1 MHKINIKSSNKS
13 NAIIAT
19 LLIAIFGCITFLL
32 PIILI
37 YLIPQ
42 SGIGHY
48 FYDHIN
54 YAFLSLPVIM
64 YFSYAGIY
72 YYKIKVDPYVIDIT
86 TYRTISALFK
96 KKDFVD
102 IPHTMLTDYTFF
114 DRPLSFNKTLMLKI
128 ETDNG
133 KKIAKR
139 FNLSL
144 ISEKEIEKIS
154 NVFDR
159 IIVNNN

>member
-1 MHKINIKSSNKS
+1 
-13 NAIIAT
+13 
-19 LLIAIFGCITFLL
+19 
-32 PIILI
+32 
-37 YLIPQ
+37 
-42 SGIGHY
+42 
-48 FYDHIN
+48 
-54 YAFLSLPVIM
+54 M
-64 YFSYAGIY
+64 YFSYTGIY

-86 TYRTISALFK
+86 TYRTISGLFK

-128 ETDNG
+128 ETDSG
-133 KKIAKR
+133 KKITKR

>member
-13 NAIIAT
+13 KATIVT

-42 SGIGHY
+42 SGVGNY

-64 YFSYAGIY
+64 YFSYTGIY
-72 YYKIKVDPYVIDIT
+72 YYKIKVDPYIIDIT
-86 TYRTISALFK
+86 AYRTISGLLK

-102 IPHTMLTDYTFF
+102 IPHTMLADYAFF
-114 DRPLSFNKTLMLKI
+114 GRPLSFNKTLMLKI
-128 ETDNG
+128 ERDSG
-133 KKIAKR
+133 KKIEKR

>member
-19 LLIAIFGCITFLL
+19 LLIAIFGCITSLFPL
-32 PIILI
+32 ILI

-42 SGIGHY
+42 SGVGSY
-48 FYDHIN
+48 FYDYIKS
-54 YAFLSLPVIM
+54 AFISVPVIM
-64 YFSYAGIY
+64 YFSYTGIY

-86 TYRTISALFK
+86 TYRTISGLFK

-128 ETDNG
+128 ETDSG
-133 KKIAKR
+133 KKITKR

>member
-13 NAIIAT
+13 KATIVT
-19 LLIAIFGCITFLL
+19 LLIAIFGCITFLFPL
-32 PIILI
+32 FLI

-42 SGIGHY
+42 SVVGYY

-64 YFSYAGIY
+64 YFSYTGIY
-72 YYKIKVDPYVIDIT
+72 YYKITVDPYVIDIT
-86 TYRTISALFK
+86 AYRTISGLLK

-102 IPHTMLTDYTFF
+102 IPHTMLADYTFF

>member
-13 NAIIAT
+13 KAIIAT

-42 SGIGHY
+42 SGIGSY

-64 YFSYAGIY
+64 YFSYTGIY
-72 YYKIKVDPYVIDIT
+72 YYKIKVDPYVIDIIA
-86 TYRTISALFK
+86 YRTISGLLK